1 MVNPMF
7 FILWAILNV
16 ASPVVIS
23 GIIKTNPYCMYG
35 ARFKV
40 GTMEN
45 YHVEALEMVED
56 AFLRKYQPAPGHCR
70 GHTHFGIRRNFLWK
84 LVGKTPGV
92 GTVRL
97 LSDQHWWTMWRCVD
111 FVIWNDRNVQC
122 GGRHCRAGWI
132 RPRLSSVYGLI
143 SMLLAKKGCKA
154 IIEVFCFAKDA
165 KFSRVP

>member
-1 MVNPMF
+1 MNPMF

-84 LVGKTPGV
+84 LVGFVGKTPGV

-97 LSDQHWWTMWRCVD
+97 LSDQH
-111 FVIWNDRNVQC
+111 
-122 GGRHCRAGWI
+122 
-132 RPRLSSVYGLI
+132 
-143 SMLLAKKGCKA
+143 
-154 IIEVFCFAKDA
+154 
-165 KFSRVP
+165 

>member
-1 MVNPMF
+1 
-7 FILWAILNV
+7 
-16 ASPVVIS
+16 
-23 GIIKTNPYCMYG
+23 MYG

-84 LVGKTPGV
+84 LVGFVGKTPGV

-97 LSDQHWWTMWRCVD
+97 LSDQH
-111 FVIWNDRNVQC
+111 
-122 GGRHCRAGWI
+122 
-132 RPRLSSVYGLI
+132 
-143 SMLLAKKGCKA
+143 
-154 IIEVFCFAKDA
+154 
-165 KFSRVP
+165 